1 VNASIFLKGAH
12 MEKLH
17 KPSLQK
23 ARKRSKQN
31 IETKEYHR
39 PEIINLGLGKHYL
52 IQTHGC
58 QANEADTEVLAGL
71 LEEQGFEKTDVI
83 EETDVLIINTCAI
96 RENAENKVFGELG
109 RLKSYKSVN
118 PNMIIAVAG
127 CMPQEE
133 AVVERIL
140 NKYQHVDIVFG
151 THNVS
156 QFIEYLHYVM
166 VEKKRL
172 IEVFSK
178 EGDIIENLPQARD
191 HRFKAWVNIMY
202 GCDEFCTY
210 CIVPY
215 TRGKERS
222 RRKGYIIKEVK
233 SLIKRGY
240 QEITLL
246 GQNVNSYGLDFPKSD
261 YHFADLLEDLAKLD
275 IPRIKFTTS
284 HPKDFSDEIIDV
296 IAKYDNIMPFIHL
309 PVQSGSNKVLKKMNR
324 KYTKESYL
332 TLVDKIYDKIPGVS
346 LTTDI
351 IVGFPTETKEDFEE
365 TLDLVKKA
373 KFEGAY
379 TFIYSPRKGTPAASY
394 DTDIS
399 EEEAKARLHELNDL
413 VNEGYK
419 RGNKRFEHQWVK
431 VLVEG
436 PSKTKADVL
445 SGYTEHN
452 KLVNFK
458 GDASLIGQIIDVY
471 ITKAKTWSLDGS
483 VEKS

>member
-1 VNASIFLKGAH
+1 
-12 MEKLH
+12 MDKLH
-17 KPSLQK
+17 RPDLKQ
-23 ARKRSKQN
+23 ARKRSKDD
-31 IETKEYHR
+31 ILTKEYQKT
-39 PEIINLGLGKHYL
+39 EIINLGKGKTYL

-58 QANEADTEVLAGL
+58 QANEADTEVLSGL
-71 LEEQGFEKTDVI
+71 LKEQGFEKSDTI

-109 RLKSYKSVN
+109 RLKSYKKVN
-118 PNMIIAVAG
+118 PDLIIAVAG

-133 AVVERIL
+133 DVVERIL
-140 NKYQHVDIVFG
+140 KKYQHVDIVFG
-151 THNVS
+151 THNVNK
-156 QFIEYLHYVM
+156 FIEYLHYVM
-166 VEKKRL
+166 VQKKRL
-172 IEVFSK
+172 IEVYSK

-191 HRFKAWVNIMY
+191 HRFKAWVNIMF

-222 RRKGYIIKEVK
+222 RQKDYIIREVK
-233 SLIKRGY
+233 ALIKSGY
-240 QEITLL
+240 KEITLL
-246 GQNVNSYGLDFPKSD
+246 GQNVNSYGLDFKDSN
-261 YHFADLLEDLAKLD
+261 YSFANLLEDLAKLD

-284 HPKDFSDEIIDV
+284 HPKDFSDDIIDV
-296 IAKYDNIMPFIHL
+296 MAQYENIMPFIHL
-309 PVQSGSNKVLKKMNR
+309 PVQSGSDSVLKKMNR

-332 TLVDKIYDKIPGVS
+332 TLVDKIYKKIPNIS

-351 IVGFPTETKEDFEE
+351 IVGFPTETEEDFLE
-365 TLDLVKKA
+365 TLDLVKKS

-394 DTDIS
+394 ENNIS
-399 EEEAKARLHELNDL
+399 EEEAKSRLHRLNEL
-413 VNEGYK
+413 VNEGYR
-419 RGNKRFEHQWVK
+419 RGNKRFEHESVK

-445 SGYTEHN
+445 SGYTENN

-458 GDASLIGQIIDVY
+458 GDASLIGKIVDVY
-471 ITKAKTWSLDGS
+471 IEEAKTWSLDG
-483 VEKS
+483 VIK

>member
-1 VNASIFLKGAH
+1 
-12 MEKLH
+12 MEKQH
-17 KPSLQK
+17 KPDLKQ
-23 ARKRSKQN
+23 ARKRSNNK
-31 IETKEYHR
+31 IETKEYHGKKYQ
-39 PEIINLGLGKHYL
+39 GLGQGKQYL

-58 QANEADTEVLAGL
+58 QANEADTEVMRGL
-71 LEEQGFEKTDVI
+71 LEEQGFTKTDII
-83 EETDVLIINTCAI
+83 EEADVLIINTCAI

-109 RLKSYKSVN
+109 RLKSFKKIN
-118 PNMIIAVAG
+118 PNMIIALAG

-133 AVVERIL
+133 AVVDRIL
-140 NKYQHVDIVFG
+140 TTYKHVDIVFG

-156 QFIEYLHYVM
+156 QLIDYLHYVM
-166 VEKKRL
+166 VEKKPL
-172 IEVFSK
+172 IKVFSK

-191 HRFKAWVNIMY
+191 HRFKAWVNIMF

-222 RRKGYIIKEVK
+222 RQKDYILREVK

-240 QEITLL
+240 KEITLL
-246 GQNVNSYGLDFPKSD
+246 GQNVNSYGLDFKD
-261 YHFADLLEDLAKLD
+261 RTYGFANLLDDLAQLD
-275 IPRIKFTTS
+275 VPRIRFTTS
-284 HPKDFSDEIIDV
+284 HPKDFSDDMIDV
-296 IAKYDNIMPFIHL
+296 IAKHDNIMPFIHL
-309 PVQSGSNKVLKKMNR
+309 PVQSGSNQVLKKMNR
-324 KYTKESYL
+324 KYSKESYL
-332 TLVDKIYDKIPGVS
+332 TLVDKIYQNIPDVS

-351 IVGFPTETKEDFEE
+351 IVGFPTETEADFEQ

-379 TFIYSPRKGTPAASY
+379 TFIFSPRKGTPAASY
-394 DTDIS
+394 ENNIT
-399 EEEAKARLHELNDL
+399 EKEAKERLYKLNDL

-419 RGNKRFEHQWVK
+419 RGNKRFEHQMVR

-436 PSKTKADVL
+436 PSKTKKDVL

-458 GDASLIGQIIDVY
+458 GDESMIGQIVDVY
-471 ITKAKTWSLDGS
+471 IEKAKTWSLDGIIK
-483 VEKS
+483 KS